1 MQHVPARF
9 FWKPHRAHLSM
20 KNSASTFHTQTHQN
34 ALRDPQILADAKT
47 HFQRNVSF
55 AFFMETT
62 LGPVEHETYCVH
74 VLHA

>member
-9 FWKPHRAHLSM
+9 FWKPQRAHLSM

-47 HFQRNVSF
+47 HFQPNVSF
-55 AFFMETT
+55 AFFME
-62 LGPVEHETYCVH
+62 
-74 VLHA
+74 LH